1 MKKLFLFLLCCTT
14 FSFLSCSDD
23 DDPTPDMDDKTT
35 AKEFFEEKRNSA
47 KQEFEVNVSELP
59 KTFTFKEGVK
69 ITIPEGALVK
79 DGQPITGKFTLEV
92 YEMLKPSSIVF
103 SSTNTNL
110 IDGSYLETDGFI
122 YVNVK
127 QNGNYIDA
135 QLAKNITISIPTDK
149 ENGTMTQLWT
159 GTENAGE
166 GEDQFAW
173 QNLNDNDIIWQ
184 ENNGGIGENQDGNM
198 VWAQNN
204 SFEFSFGKL
213 GWCNCD
219 LPWGSGKE
227 LTTVTVELTGNVGKF
242 ASYFALDGD
251 TFVLFCGKGYP
262 VLAQLYTKVNETTVK
277 SYDNSMPIGVQGKMI
292 AFSIQEGKFSFA
304 SKDIT
309 IEKDMKLTL
318 DLKEVSKAELTKQI
332 EALDSYE

>member
-1 MKKLFLFLLCCTT
+1 MKKSFLFLLCCAALNFT
-14 FSFLSCSDD
+14 SCSDD
-23 DDPTPDMDDKTT
+23 DDPIPNDDKTT
-35 AKEFFEEKRNSA
+35 AKEFLEEKKNST
-47 KQEFEVNVSELP
+47 KQEFEVKASELP

-69 ITIPEGALVK
+69 ITIPEGALLK
-79 DGQPITGKFTLEV
+79 DRQPITGNFTLEV
-92 YEMLKPSSIVF
+92 REMLKPSSIVF

-110 IDGSYLETDGFI
+110 TDGSYLETDGFI

-149 ENGTMTQLWT
+149 EDGTTTQLWT
-159 GTENAGE
+159 GTEEAGE
-166 GEDQFAW
+166 NENQFAW
-173 QNLNDNDIIWQ
+173 QALNDNDIIWQ
-184 ENNGGIGENQDGNM
+184 EDNGGIGENQDGNM
-198 VWAQNN
+198 VWAKNN

-219 LPWGSGKE
+219 LPWGQGKE
-227 LTTVTVELTGNVGKF
+227 FTTVTVELTGNVGKF

-292 AFSIQEGKFSFA
+292 AFSIQNGKFSFA
-304 SKDIT
+304 SQDIT

-318 DLKEVSKAELTKQI
+318 NLKEVTKAELTKQI
-332 EALDSYE
+332 EALDGYK